1 MLVQSSPQDGITSLK
16 WSPTGNFLVATGWDN
31 KVLCYDVQPNGQ
43 ALRNGDGGARGAGM
57 ASVWSPDGSA
67 VFSGGCDNQA
77 KVGFRV
83 ESNDASGTARWTDW
97 HMAWIQQHNIL
108 CTGSWDKA
116 LKYWDARQQRSGER
130 GAVTGE
136 VLRFRRETEF
146 IVCGTAERHILV
158 YNMNPTQPYKQLYSP
173 LKYQARCIA
182 FPDQSGIWSGRSKE

>member
-43 ALRNGDGGARGAGM
+43 ALPKAAMEAHEAPVM

-77 KVGFRV
+77 KKWDLG
-83 ESNDASGTARWTDW
+83 SNQTTQVAQHDGPIR

-108 CTGSWDKA
+108 CTGSWDKT
-116 LKYWDARQQRSGER
+116 LKYWDARQPESGER
-130 GAVTGE
+130 GAVAGE

-146 IVCGTAERHILV
+146 IGVRDSGEAHIGV
-158 YNMNPTQPYKQLYSP
+158 
-173 LKYQARCIA
+173 
-182 FPDQSGIWSGRSKE
+182 